1 MKPLDLTIRLEWA
14 AVAVVAVAFYA
25 VSAVSWWLFA
35 MLILAPDLS
44 MLGYLAGPRVGAF
57 TSNALHILFVPA
69 LLALAGSIFGNV
81 MTTAIALI
89 WIIHIAVDRAL
100 GYGLKLSSGFQ
111 DTHLGRIGR

>member
-1 MKPLDLTIRLEWA
+1 MGVGWLPR
-14 AVAVVAVAFYA
+14 FYA

-35 MLILAPDLS
+35 VLILAPDLS

-57 TSNALHILFVPA
+57 TSRIAHPDCPA

-89 WIIHIAVDRAL
+89 WIIHIAIDRAWA
-100 GYGLKLSSGFQ
+100 
-111 DTHLGRIGR
+111 TA